1 MTPNTIVTIGAGQT
15 AAVAARTLRR
25 RGFDGRILLIGDEPH
40 APYQRPPL
48 SKEFLAGQEDRESLM
63 LLPAAWREK
72 ENVELLTGT
81 TVSRIA
87 PSSAAVELSDGR
99 SISAD
104 AVLIATGGRPRT
116 MPVSGPAPERVHYLR
131 TIDDAERLAAQLRP
145 GAKLVLIGGGF
156 VGLEIAATART
167 LGAEVTVLEA
177 DPVPLAR
184 ILGSEIGEVCTRLQ
198 RGNGVDVRCGVRV
211 ATVTTRS
218 DDVLIALDGE
228 KVVQA
233 DVVVVGIGIVPNVEV
248 AQASGLDVDGGILVD
263 AQGRTSV
270 PHVYAAGDVAAR
282 FSDAAG
288 RHVRV
293 EHFDNA
299 SKQGAA
305 TANLILGRVGVVDPA
320 HWFWS
325 DQFGKNL
332 QFVGVA
338 RYTDLVF
345 RGSTDDGEFTAFYLD
360 DGVVRGAFTLDRGE
374 EISAARELI
383 GRSIAPAR
391 LADEGVDLF
400 DLMDEDDEELV
411 TVS

>member
-1 MTPNTIVTIGAGQT
+1 MTLNTIVTIGAGQT

-25 RGFDGRILLIGDEPH
+25 RGFDGRIVLVGDEPH

-63 LLPAAWREK
+63 LLPDAWREK
-72 ENVELLTGT
+72 QNVELLTGT
-81 TVSRIA
+81 TVTRID
-87 PSSAAVELSDGR
+87 PSGGSVDLSDGR
-99 SISAD
+99 SIAAD
-104 AVLIATGGRPRT
+104 AVLVATGGRPRT
-116 MPVSGPAPERVHYLR
+116 MPVNGPASERVHYLR
-131 TIDDAERLAAQLRP
+131 TIDDAERLAAHLRP
-145 GAKLVLIGGGF
+145 GIGLVLIGGGF
-156 VGLEIAATART
+156 VGLEIAATAQA

-177 DPVPLAR
+177 DTVPLAR
-184 ILGSEIGEVCTRLQ
+184 ILGAEMGDVCTRLQ
-198 RGNGVDVRCGVRV
+198 RENGVTVRAGVRV
-211 ATVTTRS
+211 DTVTTRP
-218 DDVLIALDGE
+218 DGVLIALQGGE
-228 KVVQA
+228 VLQA

-248 AQASGLDVDGGILVD
+248 AQASGLAVDGGILVD
-263 AQGRTSV
+263 AQGRTSI

-305 TANLILGRVGVVDPA
+305 TANLMLGRVGVVDPV

-325 DQFGKNL
+325 DQFGKNI
-332 QFVGVA
+332 QFTGTA

-345 RGSTDDGEFTAFYLD
+345 RGSADDGEFTAFYLD
-360 DGVVRGAFTLDRGE
+360 SGVVRGAFALDRGD

-383 GRSIAPAR
+383 GRSIAPGR
-391 LADEGVDLF
+391 LADQDVDLF
-400 DLMDEDDEELV
+400 DLMDDDEELV

>member
-1 MTPNTIVTIGAGQT
+1 MTLNTIVTIGAGQT

-25 RGFDGRILLIGDEPH
+25 RGFDGRILLVGDESH

-63 LLPAAWREK
+63 LLPDAWRDK
-72 ENVELLTGT
+72 QNVELLTGT
-81 TVSRIA
+81 TVTRIDA
-87 PSSAAVELSDGR
+87 SGGSVELSDGR
-99 SISAD
+99 SIAAD

-116 MPVSGPAPERVHYLR
+116 MPVNGPAPERVHYLR
-131 TIDDAERLAAQLRP
+131 TIDDAERLAFQLRP
-145 GAKLVLIGGGF
+145 GVGLVLIGGGF
-156 VGLEIAATART
+156 VGLEIAATAQA

-177 DPVPLAR
+177 DAVPLAR
-184 ILGSEIGEVCTRLQ
+184 IVGAEMGDVCTRLQ
-198 RGNGVDVRCGVRV
+198 RENGVTVRAGVRV
-211 ATVTTRS
+211 DTVTTRP
-218 DDVLIALDGE
+218 DGVLIALDGGE
-228 KVVQA
+228 VLQA

-248 AQASGLDVDGGILVD
+248 AQASGLAVDGGILVD
-263 AQGRTSV
+263 AQGRTSI

-305 TANLILGRVGVVDPA
+305 TANLMLGRVGVVDPA

-325 DQFGKNL
+325 DQFGKNI
-332 QFVGVA
+332 QFTGTA

-345 RGSTDDGEFTAFYLD
+345 RGSTDNGEFTAFYLD
-360 DGVVRGAFTLDRGE
+360 SGVVRGAFSLDRGD

-391 LADEGVDLF
+391 LADQDVDLF
-400 DLMDEDDEELV
+400 DLMDDDEELV

>member
-1 MTPNTIVTIGAGQT
+1 MTLNTIVTVGAGQT

-25 RGFDGRILLIGDEPH
+25 RGFDGRILLVGDEPH

-63 LLPAAWREK
+63 LLPDAWREK
-72 ENVELLTGT
+72 QDVELLTGT
-81 TVSRIA
+81 AVTRID
-87 PSSAAVELSDGR
+87 SQTGAVELSDGR
-99 SISAD
+99 RISAD
-104 AVLIATGGRPRT
+104 AVLFATGGRPRT
-116 MPVSGPAPERVHYLR
+116 MPVTGSAPERVHYLR
-131 TIDDAERLAAQLRP
+131 TIDDAERLADQLRP
-145 GAKLVLIGGGF
+145 GARLVLIGGGF

-184 ILGSEIGEVCTRLQ
+184 ILGPEMGEVCTRLQ
-198 RGNGVDVRCGVRV
+198 RDNGVSVRGGVRV
-211 ATVTTRS
+211 DTVTTRPE
-218 DDVLIALDGE
+218 DVLITLEGGE
-228 KVVQA
+228 VVPA

-248 AQASGLDVDGGILVD
+248 AQASGLAVDGGILVD

-282 FSDAAG
+282 FSHAAG

-305 TANLILGRVGVVDPA
+305 TANLMLGRVGVVDPA

-332 QFVGVA
+332 QFAGTA

-345 RGSTDDGEFTAFYLD
+345 RGSADNGEFTAFYLD
-360 DGVVRGAFTLDRGE
+360 GGVVRGAFALDRGE

-383 GRSIAPAR
+383 GRSIEPSR
-391 LADEGVDLF
+391 LADEDVDLF

>member
-1 MTPNTIVTIGAGQT
+1 MTLNTIVTIGAGQT

-25 RGFDGRILLIGDEPH
+25 RGFDGRILLVGDEPH

-63 LLPAAWREK
+63 LLPDAWRDQQ
-72 ENVELLTGT
+72 NVELLTGT
-81 TVSRIA
+81 TVTRIDA
-87 PSSAAVELSDGR
+87 SGGSVELSDGR
-99 SISAD
+99 SIAAD
-104 AVLIATGGRPRT
+104 AVLVATGGRPRT
-116 MPVSGPAPERVHYLR
+116 MPVTGPAPERVHYLR

-145 GAKLVLIGGGF
+145 GVRLVLIGGGF

-177 DPVPLAR
+177 DAVPLAR
-184 ILGSEIGEVCTRLQ
+184 ILGPEMGDICTRLQ
-198 RGNGVDVRCGVRV
+198 RENGVTVRGGVRV
-211 ATVTTRS
+211 DAVTTRP
-218 DDVLIALDGE
+218 DGVLIALEGGDVIE
-228 KVVQA
+228 A

-248 AQASGLDVDGGILVD
+248 AQASGLAVDGGILVD

-270 PHVYAAGDVAAR
+270 PRVYAAGDVAAR

-305 TANLILGRVGVVDPA
+305 TANLMLGRVGAVDPA

-325 DQFGKNL
+325 DQFGKNI
-332 QFVGVA
+332 QFTGA
-338 RYTDLVF
+338 ATYTDLVF
-345 RGSTDDGEFTAFYLD
+345 RGDADSGEFTAFYLD
-360 DGVVRGAFTLDRGE
+360 RGVVRGAFTLDRGE
-374 EISAARELI
+374 EIGAARELI
-383 GRSIAPAR
+383 GRAIAPAR
-391 LADEGVDLF
+391 LADESVDLF

>member
-1 MTPNTIVTIGAGQT
+1 G
-15 AAVAARTLRR
+15 
-25 RGFDGRILLIGDEPH
+25 
-40 APYQRPPL
+40 PPL

-63 LLPAAWREK
+63 LLPDAWRDTQ
-72 ENVELLTGT
+72 NVELLTGT
-81 TVSRIA
+81 TVTRIDA
-87 PSSAAVELSDGR
+87 SGGSVELSDGR
-99 SISAD
+99 SLAAD
-104 AVLIATGGRPRT
+104 AVLVATGGRPRT
-116 MPVSGPAPERVHYLR
+116 IPVNGPAPERVHYLR
-131 TIDDAERLAAQLRP
+131 TIDDAERLAAHLRP
-145 GAKLVLIGGGF
+145 GVGLVLIGGGF

-167 LGAEVTVLEA
+167 LGADVTVLEA
-177 DPVPLAR
+177 DALPLAR
-184 ILGSEIGEVCTRLQ
+184 ILGPEMGEVCTRLQ
-198 RGNGVDVRCGVRV
+198 RDNGVTVRGGVRV
-211 ATVTTRS
+211 DTVTTRT
-218 DDVLIALDGE
+218 DGVLIALEGGE
-228 KVVQA
+228 VLQA

-248 AQASGLDVDGGILVD
+248 AQASGLAVDGGILVD

-305 TANLILGRVGVVDPA
+305 TANLMLGRVGVVDPA

-325 DQFGKNL
+325 DQFGKNI
-332 QFVGVA
+332 QFTGTA
-338 RYTDLVF
+338 RYTDLVL
-345 RGSTDDGEFTAFYLD
+345 RGSADDGEFTAFYLD
-360 DGVVRGAFTLDRGE
+360 SGVVRGAFTLDRGD

-391 LADEGVDLF
+391 LADQDVDLF

>member
-1 MTPNTIVTIGAGQT
+1 MTLNTIVTIGAGQT

-25 RGFDGRILLIGDEPH
+25 RGFDGRILLVGDEPH

-63 LLPAAWREK
+63 LLPDAWRDK
-72 ENVELLTGT
+72 QNVELLTGT
-81 TVSRIA
+81 TVTRIDA
-87 PSSAAVELSDGR
+87 SGGSVELSDGR
-99 SISAD
+99 SVAAD
-104 AVLIATGGRPRT
+104 AVLVATGGRPRT
-116 MPVSGPAPERVHYLR
+116 MPVNGPASERVHYLR
-131 TIDDAERLAAQLRP
+131 TIDDAERLASQLRP
-145 GAKLVLIGGGF
+145 GVGLVLIGGGF
-156 VGLEIAATART
+156 VGLEIAATAQA

-177 DPVPLAR
+177 DAVPLAR
-184 ILGSEIGEVCTRLQ
+184 ILGAEMGDVCTRLQ
-198 RGNGVDVRCGVRV
+198 RENGVTVRAGIRV
-211 ATVTTRS
+211 DTVTPRP
-218 DDVLIALDGE
+218 DGVLIALDGGE
-228 KVVQA
+228 VLQA

-248 AQASGLDVDGGILVD
+248 AQASGLAVDGGILVD
-263 AQGRTSV
+263 AQGRTSI

-305 TANLILGRVGVVDPA
+305 TANLMLGRVGVVDPP

-325 DQFGKNL
+325 DQFGKNI
-332 QFVGVA
+332 QFTGTA

-345 RGSTDDGEFTAFYLD
+345 RGSADDGEFTAFYLD
-360 DGVVRGAFTLDRGE
+360 SGVLRGAFSLDRGD

-383 GRSIAPAR
+383 GRSIAPGR
-391 LADEGVDLF
+391 LADQDVDLF
-400 DLMDEDDEELV
+400 DLMDDDEELV

>member
-1 MTPNTIVTIGAGQT
+1 MTLNTIVTIGAGQT

-25 RGFDGRILLIGDEPH
+25 RGFDGRILLVGDESHP
-40 APYQRPPL
+40 PYQRPPL

-63 LLPAAWREK
+63 LLPDTWRDK
-72 ENVELLTGT
+72 QNVELLTGT
-81 TVSRIA
+81 TATRIDA
-87 PSSAAVELSDGR
+87 SGGSVDLSDGR
-99 SISAD
+99 SIAAD

-116 MPVSGPAPERVHYLR
+116 MPVNGPARERVHYLR
-131 TIDDAERLAAQLRP
+131 TIDDAERLAAHLRP
-145 GAKLVLIGGGF
+145 GVGLVLIGGGF
-156 VGLEIAATART
+156 VGLEIAATAKS

-184 ILGSEIGEVCTRLQ
+184 ILGPEMGDVCTRLQ
-198 RGNGVDVRCGVRV
+198 RENGVTVRAGVRV
-211 ATVTTRS
+211 DTVTTRP
-218 DDVLIALDGE
+218 DGVLIALDGGE
-228 KVVQA
+228 VIQA

-248 AQASGLDVDGGILVD
+248 AQASGLAVDGGILVD

-282 FSDAAG
+282 FSDMAG

-305 TANLILGRVGVVDPA
+305 TANLMLGRVGVVDPA

-325 DQFGKNL
+325 DQFGKNI
-332 QFVGVA
+332 QFTGTA
-338 RYTDLVF
+338 RYTDLVI
-345 RGSTDDGEFTAFYLD
+345 RGSADGGEFTAFYLD
-360 DGVVRGAFTLDRGE
+360 SGVVRGAFTLDRGE

-391 LADEGVDLF
+391 LADEDVDLF